1 MKRVKKYF
9 VILLAVMTIITL
21 AARAPHGSNRTASD
35 DVASSPPAT
44 GTPVV
49 TPPSPSAAI
58 TQTPSPSPEPT
69 PEAEK
74 PFFMVKEYKVYYE
87 IVPQA
92 EYEQVVGDLEQFVKS
107 DGVDMEKNRVFYI
120 RYNGAEEDG
129 QEVKMS
135 SIWRDISW
143 SKLVFSV
150 GGTDYQQP
158 SILMSTGTQL
168 YITYLFVPNSTSDDV
183 SVSISYAE

>member
-1 MKRVKKYF
+1 M
-9 VILLAVMTIITL
+9 
-21 AARAPHGSNRTASD
+21 N
-35 DVASSPPAT
+35 
-44 GTPVV
+44 
-49 TPPSPSAAI
+49 
-58 TQTPSPSPEPT
+58 
-69 PEAEK
+69 
-74 PFFMVKEYKVYYE
+74 EYKVYYE

-92 EYEQVVGDLEQFVKS
+92 EHEQVVGDLEQFVKNE
-107 DGVDMEKNRVFYI
+107 GVDMEKNRVFYI
-120 RYNGAEEDG
+120 RYTGAEEDG

-158 SILMSTGTQL
+158 SILMSTGTQV
-168 YITYLFVPNSTSDDV
+168 YITYLFVPNNTPDDV